1 MRSTKRK
8 LRSLQDLCLDSYLH
22 FLETECK
29 TWIDLKNSKS
39 RLLQT
44 ACARI
49 IPSLQEHLA
58 SFLSGTASSNLRG
71 TAMFFFNVFLDLN

>member
-1 MRSTKRK
+1 MRSTKRR
-8 LRSLQDLCLDSYLH
+8 LHSLQDLCLDTYLH

-44 ACARI
+44 ACSMI
-49 IPSLQEHLA
+49 IPTLQEHLG
-58 SFLSGTASSNLRG
+58 SFLSGTASSNIRG
-71 TAMFFFNVFLDLN
+71 MYEAFKTHFG